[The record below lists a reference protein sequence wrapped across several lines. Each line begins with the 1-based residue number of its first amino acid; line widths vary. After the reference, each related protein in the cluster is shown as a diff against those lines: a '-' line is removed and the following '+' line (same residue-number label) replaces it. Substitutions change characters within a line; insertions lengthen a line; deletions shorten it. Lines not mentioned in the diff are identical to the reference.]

1 MKVRAGKEAEEMKEK
16 VVCGGIGKWFVF
28 CIVAGRSEID
38 IQRPAKEFDGLVKCT
53 SGRYWHEK
61 W

>member
-1 MKVRAGKEAEEMKEK
+1 MKEK